1 MDSEKVLERK
11 LVKAVQERNGL
22 CVKLLSDYCTGLP
35 DRMCLLSS
43 GFIAFVELKS
53 EGKKPRLIQQ
63 LIHNKLISLGFDV
76 KVISTEK
83 ELQKFIK
90 SLPYEDSL

>member
-11 LVKAVQERNGL
+11 LVKAIQDRKGL
-22 CVKLLSDYCTGLP
+22 CIKLLSDYCTGLP
-35 DRMCLLSS
+35 DRMCLLHS
-43 GFIAFVELKS
+43 GFIVFIELKS
-53 EGKKPRLIQQ
+53 EGKKPRLIQK
-63 LIHNKLISLGFDV
+63 LIHDKLISLGFTV

-90 SLPYEDSL
+90 DLPDENNF